1 MFSVEERPKPA
12 RKQGLRCTPMK
23 ASRLNARTVLLL
35 LVEAMLLFGGIIIAV
50 YVRLGSVD
58 AEDALIQRNGFY
70 KAALATIFCLA
81 SFYLFDLYD
90 FVVMF
95 DRRELVLRLLQALG
109 LAWVALALMFYA
121 VPQVMIGRGVSLIS
135 LPLALLLMVG
145 WRLAIHWVLGHP
157 ELGERILIV
166 GSGPIAVEIARETLG
181 RPDAGF
187 RVVGFVDN
195 DPALVGQSLINPK
208 VIGLTSE
215 LATLVRSENIDRL
228 VVAIGDRRGQFP
240 TQELLRLSLSGD
252 VSIEESASF
261 YERLTGRVL
270 LDMIRP
276 SWLIFSSRGRRARI
290 NEIARAMMHRTVA
303 LLGAILSLPIAMV
316 AAVLIKID
324 SRGPV
329 LYRQERVGKNG
340 RTFMLMKFRSMRV
353 DAEKDGPVWA
363 KSEDERMTR
372 FGRVIRK
379 IRVDEIPQFWN
390 ILRGDMNFVGPRP
403 ERPHFVA
410 QLAQE
415 IPFYEQRHLIAPGLT
430 GWAQIKYPYGASI
443 EDAKQKLQYDLYYIK
458 NQSLTLDATIVFE
471 TVKTVLFGR
480 GT

>member
-1 MFSVEERPKPA
+1 LKP
-12 RKQGLRCTPMK
+12 
-23 ASRLNARTVLLL
+23 SRFNARMALLL
-35 LVEAMLLFGGIIIAV
+35 FAEALLLFGGLIVAV
-50 YVRLGSVD
+50 YVRLGAVD
-58 AEDALIQRNGFY
+58 AEDALIERNGFY
-70 KAALATIFCLA
+70 KAALATVFCLA

-109 LAWVALALMFYA
+109 LAWVALALIFYA
-121 VPQVMIGRGVSLIS
+121 MPRVMIGRGVSLIS

-166 GSGPIAVEIARETLG
+166 GSGPIAIEIARETLG

-187 RVVGFVDN
+187 RVVGFVDS
-195 DPALVGQSLINPK
+195 DPELVGKSLINPK

-215 LATLVRSENIDRL
+215 LGSLVRSQNIDRI

-290 NEIARAMMHRTVA
+290 NELARRIMHRSVA
-303 LLGAILSLPIAMV
+303 LLGAIFSLPIVIVTAI
-316 AAVLIKID
+316 LIKIE
-324 SRGPV
+324 SRGPI
-329 LYRQERVGKNG
+329 LYKQERVGKNG
-340 RTFMLMKFRSMRV
+340 RVFTLMKFRSMRT

-363 KSEDERMTR
+363 RTADERMTR
-372 FGRVIRK
+372 VGRIIRK

-403 ERPHFVA
+403 ERPHFIA

-415 IPFYEQRHLIAPGLT
+415 IDYYEQRHLIAPGLT
-430 GWAQIKYPYGASI
+430 GWAQIKYPYGASV
-443 EDAKQKLQYDLYYIK
+443 EDARQKLQYDLYYIK
-458 NQSLTLDATIVFE
+458 NQSITLDATIMFE
-471 TVKTVLFGR
+471 TIKTILLGR
-480 GT
+480 GM

>member
-1 MFSVEERPKPA
+1 
-12 RKQGLRCTPMK
+12 
-23 ASRLNARTVLLL
+23 
-35 LVEAMLLFGGIIIAV
+35 V
-50 YVRLGSVD
+50 YVRLGAVE
-58 AEDALIQRNGFY
+58 AEDTLLQRNGFY

-90 FVVMF
+90 FVVMH
-95 DRRELVLRLLQALG
+95 DRRELVLRLMQALG
-109 LAWVALALMFYA
+109 LAWIALAIMFYA
-121 VPQVMIGRGVSLIS
+121 VPQVMIGRGVSFIS

-145 WRLAIHWVLGHP
+145 WRLAIHWILGHP

-166 GSGPIAVEIARETLG
+166 GSGPFAVEIARETLG

-195 DPALVGQSLINPK
+195 DPELVGKSLINPK

-215 LATLVRSENIDRL
+215 LRNIVKKENIDRI

-276 SWLIFSSRGRRARI
+276 SWLIFSSRGQRARI
-290 NEIARAMMHRTVA
+290 NELARVIMHRSVA
-303 LLGAILSLPIAMV
+303 LIGAVISLPVVIVTAI
-316 AAVLIKID
+316 LIKID

-329 LYRQERVGKNG
+329 LYKQERVGKNG
-340 RTFMLMKFRSMRV
+340 RIFTLMKFRSMRV

-363 KSEDERMTR
+363 KAEDERMTR
-372 FGRVIRK
+372 VGRIIRK
-379 IRVDEIPQFWN
+379 IRVDEIPQFWS

-415 IPFYEQRHLIAPGLT
+415 IPYYEQRHLIPPGLT

-443 EDAKQKLQYDLYYIK
+443 EDARQKLQYDLYYIK
-458 NQSLTLDATIVFE
+458 NQSLTLDATILFE
-471 TVKTVLFGR
+471 TVKTILFGR

>member
-1 MFSVEERPKPA
+1 
-12 RKQGLRCTPMK
+12 MK
-23 ASRLNARTVLLL
+23 ASRLNARTILLL
-35 LVEAMLLFGGIIIAV
+35 LAEALLLFGGMIVAV
-50 YVRLGSVD
+50 YLRLGIAD
-58 AEDALIQRNGFY
+58 AEEALVWRHGLY
-70 KAALATIFCLA
+70 KVGLATVFCLTA
-81 SFYLFDLYD
+81 FYLFDLYD
-90 FVVMF
+90 FLVMF

-109 LAWVALALMFYA
+109 LAWVALALVFYA

-145 WRLAIHWVLGHP
+145 WRVAIHWVLGHP

-166 GSGPIAVEIARETLG
+166 GSGPFAIEIARETLG

-187 RVVGFVDN
+187 RVIGFVDS
-195 DPALVGQSLINPK
+195 DPELVGKSLINPK

-215 LATLVRSENIDRL
+215 LGELVSREHIDRI

-240 TQELLRLSLSGD
+240 THELLRLSLSGD

-276 SWLIFSSRGRRARI
+276 SWLIFSSRGQRARL
-290 NEIARAMMHRTVA
+290 NEVIRAIMHRTIALAGAVA
-303 LLGAILSLPIAMV
+303 SLPIAI
-316 AAVLIKID
+316 ATALLIKID

-329 LYRQERVGKNG
+329 LYKQERIGKNG
-340 RTFMLMKFRSMRV
+340 RTFTLMKFRSMRT

-363 KSEDERMTR
+363 QTDDQRMTR
-372 FGRVIRK
+372 VGRIIRK

-410 QLAQE
+410 QLAEE
-415 IPFYEQRHLIAPGLT
+415 ILFYQQRHLIAPGLT

-443 EDAKQKLQYDLYYIK
+443 EDARQKLQYDLYYIK
-458 NQSLTLDATIVFE
+458 NQSISLDATILFE
-471 TVKTVLFGR
+471 TVKTILFGR